1 MSHDSRTTRC
11 QEEGMRM
18 DKELER
24 YKQFL
29 KDKGM
34 KTTGQRLAIFEVLA
48 SEPNRHFTAEEIYE
62 KVKQR
67 WPEIGLATVYRN
79 IQKLSE
85 FGAIDKL
92 NLGDGFVRYEIGDPD
107 RDKARHHHHHLIC
120 LECGG
125 VFTFEDDLL
134 EQLEGRIRE
143 TMGFIVSDHEVKFYG
158 RCSACSQ
165 SLAGK

>member
-1 MSHDSRTTRC
+1 
-11 QEEGMRM
+11 M

-24 YKQFL
+24 YNQFL
-29 KDKGM
+29 KEKGL
-34 KTTGQRLAIFEVLA
+34 TTTSQRLAIFKVLA

-85 FGAIDKL
+85 LGLIDKL
-92 NLGDGFVRYEIGDPD
+92 NLDDGFVRYEIGDPD

-120 LECGG
+120 LDCGG

-134 EQLEGRIRE
+134 EQLEDRIRE

-158 RCSACSQ
+158 HCRACAQ
-165 SLAGK
+165 ALTGE